1 MLAEEIRVYNQEQ
14 SNHLAYVGEET
25 KTPETQEP
33 EVQISQ
39 NLT

>member
-1 MLAEEIRVYNQEQ
+1 MLAEEIRVYNQKQ
-14 SNHLAYVGEET
+14 INHLGYGGEET
-25 KTPETQEP
+25 KNPESQEP